1 MDNWVKLK
9 VQGLANSQ
17 IQSGAFALILTEY
30 NGVRRIPIIVG
41 TAEAQSIALV
51 LERLTPPRPLT
62 HDLFVSFMQAFQIV
76 LKKVCIHKL
85 EDGIFF
91 SKLVFVDKDQ
101 NEIEIDSRT
110 SDAIA
115 IALRVDAEIF
125 TTEDIIMQSGI
136 VLEEEGDQPKE
147 SGKTTEK
154 SSEEESGAEKGPL
167 ADRVKKMSLAS
178 LENLLEATIADEKY
192 EDALVIQEEIN
203 RRQQDT
209 ENA

>member
-147 SGKTTEK
+147 SGKTAEK
-154 SSEEESGAEKGPL
+154 SSEVEGGVEKGPL